1 MHINEDE
8 GIYFHQST
16 YSLLSINKLFVDS
29 VKVQLQMHLIGTNIC
44 LFSLK
49 IQLHSKQKQRSSV
62 RNIQL
67 SAIIH
72 ENILCVENMKNSKIN
87 IVLRLARSI
96 WVEQTYSFI
105 SFWDNLGMTKS
116 HCIMLLIL
124 IKGMESNL
132 KCN

>member
-29 VKVQLQMHLIGTNIC
+29 VKVQLQMHLIGANIC
-44 LFSLK
+44 LFSLT

-72 ENILCVENMKNSKIN
+72 ENILCVENMKISKIN

-105 SFWDNLGMTKS
+105 SF
-116 HCIMLLIL
+116 
-124 IKGMESNL
+124 
-132 KCN
+132 